1 MMSFPLIPFPRTS
14 LFVTLALLASPL
26 LLFAQY
32 VVPEKASHQESL
44 EKHREAQKADRE
56 AHGPV
61 PYPPGYRVAFADKS
75 PQRENSLANQTPLL
89 GSEALGLPEEFE
101 DLLIVDLRTEEEF
114 EDEHLPGAINVPFA
128 QPHQGFIRDLAE
140 LDASRPTLL
149 YCDTGSYTAKAR
161 LGFGVF
167 GFEKLY
173 PLRDGLRGWK
183 EAGGSTVGPRNG
195 PAFALDTIPPL
206 VIPEVAPTEPAE
218 SLDQVA
224 DGPFPMIPVS
234 NDFALACDFAFDG
247 HGYVTSSILT
257 FLLRK
262 RADVVGEPFR
272 TIPDPRYPKEH
283 IKNWNGIRLFHGD
296 IGGRDQ
302 IRYRADGT
310 LLRPFFPARG
320 KPSVVR
326 ALHHEVRERRGEEK
340 VVIEK
345 EELWPGEGF
354 FGVHTDQFNNIWFS
368 RYERWTRDPDTRETR
383 PSALVLINARDE
395 KITLLEGGPLEM
407 PFGLVHDAQRNL
419 LFFTEPLK
427 KEIWA
432 LPVDRHGG
440 NIGEPHLVARLEAE
454 PWCLALDEFGQLY
467 TAAEPNILRFRLDD
481 AGKVIGSPTVM
492 NAEPIP
498 RAHAVHFG
506 HGPGFHERSLYVM
519 STPETWQLVAD
530 ALTGYVLG
538 SLRADGSVSRQ
549 LENVRS
555 LMSPLV
561 RLDLGVRGAPET
573 CVRIERLAP
582 DNYPDGY
589 VESIEE
595 KRVKTAF

>member
-1 MMSFPLIPFPRTS
+1 MFFPS
-14 LFVTLALLASPL
+14 LPLLRNTILLTLALAVPSALN
-26 LLFAQY
+26 AQY
-32 VVPEKASHQESL
+32 VVPQKASNKDTL
-44 EKHREAQKADRE
+44 ARHRALKKADQE
-56 AHGPV
+56 MHGPV

-75 PQRENSLANQTPLL
+75 PQRQRSLATQTPLL
-89 GSEALGLPEEFE
+89 GSEALFLPEEQPG
-101 DLLIVDLRTEEEF
+101 LLIIDLRTAEEF
-114 EDEHLPGAINVPFA
+114 ADEHLPGAINIPFA
-128 QPHQGFIRDLAE
+128 QPHQGFIRDLAR
-140 LDASRPTLL
+140 LDPSRPVLL
-149 YCDTGSYTAKAR
+149 YCDTGDFTAKAR

-167 GFEKLY
+167 GFKQLY

-183 EAGGSTVGPRNG
+183 AAGGPTVGPRDG
-195 PAFALDTIPPL
+195 PAFPLDTIPPL
-206 VIPEVAPTEPAE
+206 AIAEYAPTRPARSLAEVAE
-218 SLDQVA
+218 
-224 DGPFPMIPVS
+224 GPFPVIPVS

-262 RADVVGEPFR
+262 RADVVGNPFR

-296 IGGRDQ
+296 MGGRDQ

-326 ALHHEVRERRGEEK
+326 ALHHEVREKRGKEK

-345 EELWPGEGF
+345 EERWPGEGF
-354 FGVHTDQFNNIWFS
+354 FGIHTDQFNNIWFS
-368 RYERWTRDPDTRETR
+368 RYVPWTRDPETRETQ
-383 PSALVLINARDE
+383 PAALVQINADDE
-395 KITLLEGGPLEM
+395 KITLLEDGPLKM
-407 PFGLVHDAQRNL
+407 PFGLVHDARRNL

-427 KEIWA
+427 KEIWV
-432 LPVDRHGG
+432 LPVDRHGR
-440 NIGEPHLVARLEAE
+440 NVGEPRLVTRLETE

-481 AGKVIGSPTVM
+481 TGQIIGSPAVM

-498 RAHAVHFG
+498 RAHALHFG
-506 HGPGFHERSLYVM
+506 HGPGFHDRSLYVM
-519 STPETWQLVAD
+519 STPETWTLVAD

-573 CVRIERLAP
+573 RVRIERLAP
-582 DNYPDGY
+582 DNYPEGY

-595 KRVKTAF
+595 KRKKTAF